1 MASNLNW
8 ATDQTSLKIAVAIAL
23 YRLKNP
29 RPETSSSSE
38 SDAQRWKKKAK
49 LRKLEILRLREELK
63 LHEDGKWRE
72 ACREITSCRCHFF
85 DECSDSRSIDDHWID
100 EVLRNRF
107 LRLVRWK
114 ERRKK
119 IGDGSTWRRNF
130 AEDHLPRQGREA
142 PVCITS
148 DIAFVLQQKEHP
160 KFKRKGNG
168 LFLEHTLSFTEAR
181 CGFREIVKLD
191 QFKAINDD
199 GMPTYQR
206 PFMRGKLYIHFM
218 ANFLDSLSLEQ
229 CKTMEVVLCP
239 RNRLQL
245 TDMEL
250 DKCEGTTL
258 QDMNIEEEMSRKQAQ
273 A

>member
-181 CGFREIVKLD
+181 CGFR
-191 QFKAINDD
+191 
-199 GMPTYQR
+199 
-206 PFMRGKLYIHFM
+206 PFLRGKLYMHFM

-258 QDMNIEEEMSRKQAQ
+258 QDLNIEEEMSRKQGQ